1 MKTNLPPPNY
11 HQLQQS
17 ESGEFLL
24 INRLIEHLAQPPF
37 SQFDDGQT
45 KDPLGEK
52 GKRLP
57 GIGDDCAVFPSSIV
71 GKYLLASV
79 DSFIEGR
86 HFLFS
91 ISNPEEVGFKAVATS
106 VSDIAAMGGN
116 PRFVLINLHLTP
128 NFEYS
133 TVERIYRG
141 IQECCSQFGVFVIG
155 GNTSSATELSIST
168 SIIGDIDGMPLLRSG
183 ATESDD
189 FWISGTLG
197 LSHLGLLLLKD
208 KRDYS
213 LSESVLKSAVLRYQ
227 RPEPRISL
235 GQKLLALGAT
245 SAIDISDGIFQDAGH
260 IALQSGVE
268 IELELAAL
276 NQIGVSEQNL
286 VELLS
291 AGGDY
296 ELLFSISPKLRG
308 SIEALNKELA
318 PNSQL
323 IRCGRATKVDG
334 KGSVVLRT
342 KDGIISS
349 LELTR
354 KYKLP
359 SLGNDH
365 FVKKLAV

>member
-133 TVERIYRG
+133 TVERI
-141 IQECCSQFGVFVIG
+141 
-155 GNTSSATELSIST
+155 
-168 SIIGDIDGMPLLRSG
+168 
-183 ATESDD
+183 
-189 FWISGTLG
+189 
-197 LSHLGLLLLKD
+197 
-208 KRDYS
+208 
-213 LSESVLKSAVLRYQ
+213 
-227 RPEPRISL
+227 
-235 GQKLLALGAT
+235 
-245 SAIDISDGIFQDAGH
+245 
-260 IALQSGVE
+260 
-268 IELELAAL
+268 
-276 NQIGVSEQNL
+276 
-286 VELLS
+286 
-291 AGGDY
+291 
-296 ELLFSISPKLRG
+296 
-308 SIEALNKELA
+308 
-318 PNSQL
+318 
-323 IRCGRATKVDG
+323 
-334 KGSVVLRT
+334 
-342 KDGIISS
+342 
-349 LELTR
+349 
-354 KYKLP
+354 
-359 SLGNDH
+359 
-365 FVKKLAV
+365 